1 MTDTPETIVQRQLD
15 AYNNRDLEA
24 ILAIYADDAEF
35 IEHPG
40 TVLCRGS
47 ATLRER
53 FTARFAEPDLH
64 ARLVHRIVLGAKV
77 FDQEEITRNFA
88 DGVRVLSVVMLYE
101 IRDGR
106 IARAW
111 SIDGS

>member
-1 MTDTPETIVQRQLD
+1 MSDSPETIVQRQLD
-15 AYNNRDLEA
+15 AYNRRDLEA

-35 IEHPG
+35 IEHPD
-40 TVLCRGS
+40 TIICRGS
-47 ATLRER
+47 AALRTR
-53 FTARFAEPDLH
+53 FAERFAEPNLH

-77 FDQEEITRNFA
+77 FDQEEITRNFR

-101 IRDGR
+101 VRAGR